1 MKKLQFLALFLILT
15 GLETSAQVS
24 DALIEKKI
32 EVLLKKMTLEEKIGQ
47 MNQLSADDMETNYK
61 VIQQGGA
68 GSVLSITNPEIA
80 NKAQKIAVEQT
91 RLGIPLIIGRD
102 VIHGFKTIFP
112 IPLGQASSFDPDLVE
127 KSARVAAIEASET
140 GIRWTFA
147 PMIDIARDPRWGRIA
162 ESCGEDPYL
171 ASVMG
176 VSMIKGFQGKD
187 LSDPTSIA
195 ACAKHFAGY
204 GAAEGG
210 RDYNTTNITERQ
222 FRNTYLVPFEQAVKK
237 GNLATIMTAFNAND
251 GIPSSG
257 NDFLLKQVLRKEW
270 NFKGFVV
277 SDWASITEM
286 VDHGFSSDT
295 KEAAQQAINA
305 GVDMEMV
312 SGTYVA
318 FAASLLKEKKIGI
331 ETINDAVRNILR
343 IKFKLGLFENPYVK
357 GNLSE
362 VFYKKEHLETAQKM
376 AEEAIV
382 LLKNEKQ
389 ILPLK
394 NVKTIAVFGPLANA
408 PHDQLGTW
416 VFDGEKNH
424 TITPLQALR
433 EQYGKDVKIVFEPIL
448 KYSRDKDAVDF
459 DKARKIAK
467 EADVVLLFLGEE
479 SILSGEAHSL
489 SNLNLQGIQSELV
502 EALAATKTP
511 IVTIVMAGRPL
522 TIEKEIEKSN
532 AVLYAWHPGTM
543 GGPAIVKLLFGKVN
557 PSAKLPITFPKNV
570 GQIPMY
576 YNHLK
581 TGRPANGSELNLN
594 NIPIEASQTS
604 LGNKSY
610 YLDSGNDPLFPFGFG
625 LSYTSFEY
633 GKITLSK
640 AILKKDETLDIS
652 LSLKNKG
659 NYDGTEI
666 VQLYV
671 RDIWGS
677 IALPVKELKDF
688 KRIELKAGESET
700 VKFQLKI
707 SDLAFYGMDMKK
719 KVEWGK
725 FDLWIGSSSATGEKV
740 SFEIQ

>member
-1 MKKLQFLALFLILT
+1 MKKLQFLALFLLLS
-15 GLETSAQVS
+15 GLETSAQVF
-24 DALIEKKI
+24 DASIEKKI
-32 EVLLKKMTLEEKIGQ
+32 DGLLKKMTLKEKIGQ

-61 VIQQGGA
+61 VIQQGMA

-80 NKAQKIAVEQT
+80 NKAQKIAIEQT

-112 IPLGQASSFDPDLVE
+112 IPLGQAASFNPDLVE
-127 KSARVAAIEASET
+127 KATRIAAIEASET

-147 PMIDIARDPRWGRIA
+147 PMVDIARDPRWGRIA

-171 ASVMG
+171 TSVMG
-176 VSMIKGFQGKD
+176 VAMVKGFQGKN

-222 FRNTYLVPFEQAVKK
+222 FRNTYLVPFEEAVKK
-237 GNLATIMTAFNAND
+237 ADLATIMTAFNAND

-257 NDFLLKQVLRKEW
+257 NEFLLKQMLRKEW

-286 VDHGFSSDT
+286 VDHGFCTDN
-295 KEAAQQAINA
+295 KEAAQKAINA

-318 FAASLLKEKKIGI
+318 FVESLLKEKKINI

-357 GNLSE
+357 GNTE
-362 VFYKKEHLETAQKM
+362 AVFYKKEHLETAQKT
-376 AEEAIV
+376 AEESVV
-382 LLKNEKQ
+382 LLKNEAQ

-394 NVKTIAVFGPLANA
+394 NPKTIAVFGSLADA

-416 VFDGEKNH
+416 VFDGDKNH
-424 TITPLQALR
+424 SVTPLQALKD
-433 EQYGKDVKIVFEPIL
+433 QYGKNVKILHEPIL
-448 KYSRDKDAVDF
+448 KYSRDKDSTEF

-467 EADVVLLFLGEE
+467 EADVVLLFVGEE

-489 SNLNLQGIQSELV
+489 SNLNLQGVQSQLLV
-502 EALAATKTP
+502 TLAKTKTP
-511 IVTIVMAGRPL
+511 IITVVLAGRPL
-522 TIEKEIEKSN
+522 TIEKEVKESN

-543 GGPAIVKLLFGKVN
+543 GGPALVNLLFGKAN

-576 YNHLK
+576 YSHLK
-581 TGRPANGSELNLN
+581 TGRPVNGSELNVE

-610 YLDSGNDPLFPFGFG
+610 YLDSGNEPLFPFGFG

-633 GKITLSK
+633 GKATLAKSV
-640 AILKKDETLDIS
+640 LKQDETIEIS
-652 LSLKNKG
+652 FSLKNTG
-659 NYDGTEI
+659 NYDGAEV

-671 RDIWGS
+671 RDIAGS
-677 IALPVKELKDF
+677 IALPVKELKAF
-688 KRIELKAGESET
+688 KRVELKAGESKN
-700 VKFQLKI
+700 VKFDLKI
-707 SDLAFYGMDMKK
+707 SDLAFYGIDMKK
-719 KVEWGK
+719 KVEAGK
-725 FDLWIGSSSATGEKV
+725 FDLWVGSSSVTGEKV
-740 SFEIQ
+740 SFEVQ

>member
-1 MKKLQFLALFLILT
+1 MKKLQILALLLIIS
-15 GLETSAQVS
+15 GLGASAQTT
-24 DALIEKKI
+24 DAVIEKKI
-32 EVLLKKMTLEEKIGQ
+32 ETLLKKMTLKEKIGQ

-61 VIQQGGA
+61 VIKKGMA

-80 NKAQKIAVEQT
+80 NKAQKIALEQT

-112 IPLGQASSFDPDLVE
+112 IPLAQAASFNPDLAE
-127 KSARVAAIEASET
+127 KAARIAAIEASET

-171 ASVMG
+171 TSVMG
-176 VSMIKGFQGKD
+176 AAMVRGFQGKD

-222 FRNTYLVPFEQAVKK
+222 FRNLYLKSFEEAVKK
-237 GNLATIMTAFNAND
+237 ADLATIMTAFNAND

-257 NDFLLKQVLRKEW
+257 NEFLLKQVLRNQW

-286 VDHGFSSDT
+286 VDHGFCSDT
-295 KEAAQQAINA
+295 KEAAQKAINA

-318 FAASLLKEKKIGI
+318 YAESLLKEKKISM
-331 ETINDAVRNILR
+331 ESINNSVRNILR

-357 GNLSE
+357 GNLNE
-362 VFYKKEHLETAQKM
+362 VFYKKEHLEIAEKA
-376 AEEAIV
+376 AEESIV
-382 LLKNEKQ
+382 LLKNENN

-394 NVKTIAVFGPLANA
+394 KPKTIAVFGPLADA

-416 VFDGEKNH
+416 VFDGDKSH
-424 TITPLQALR
+424 TITPLKALK
-433 EQYGKDVKIVFEPIL
+433 EKYGEEIKILYEPIL
-448 KYSRDKDAVDF
+448 KYSRDIDSTQF
-459 DKARKIAK
+459 GKAREMAK
-467 EADVVLLFLGEE
+467 QADVVLLFLGEE

-489 SNLNLQGIQSELV
+489 SNLNLQGNQSKLLEILN
-502 EALAATKTP
+502 ETKKP
-511 IVTIVMAGRPL
+511 IVTVFVAGRPL
-522 TIEKEIEKSN
+522 TIEKEVKESN

-543 GGPAIVKLLFGKVN
+543 GGPAMVNLLFGKAN
-557 PSAKLPITFPKNV
+557 PSGKLPITFPKNV

-576 YNHLK
+576 YNHLN
-581 TGRPANGSELNLN
+581 TGRPANGNEINLD
-594 NIPIEASQTS
+594 NIPVEASQTS

-610 YLDSGNDPLFPFGFG
+610 YLDNGTEPLFPFGFG
-625 LSYTSFEY
+625 LSYTQFEY
-633 GKITLSK
+633 GKISLSK
-640 AILKKDETLDIS
+640 TLLNPKETLEIS
-652 LSLKNKG
+652 FTLKNNGK
-659 NYDGTEI
+659 YKGTEV

-671 RDIWGS
+671 RDISAS
-677 IALPVKELKDF
+677 IALPVKELKGF
-688 KRIELKAGESET
+688 KRIELESGESKKITFE
-700 VKFQLKI
+700 LKME
-707 SDLAFYGMDMKK
+707 DLAFYGIDMKK
-719 KVEWGK
+719 KVEPGK
-725 FDLWIGSSSATGEKV
+725 FDLWIGGCSSKGEKV
-740 SFEIQ
+740 SFEVQ